1 MSGSVLITRVSI
13 GERQEERTAT
23 EGRKEEIGTVPFM
36 LPAPGPSSYCSG
48 WRLARPAFTEHVL

>member
-36 LPAPGPSSYCSG
+36 LPAPGPLQLLLWMETSQASFY
-48 WRLARPAFTEHVL
+48 